1 MWWEPEPDSEGVR
14 PTLAPRSRLSLQD
27 ARPSSGPS
35 GVSVLGLFQA
45 KACVTQGKLTYLVA
59 LSPND
64 FPDLVVEVGDWI
76 RGTG

>member
-14 PTLAPRSRLSLQD
+14 PTLALRSQLSLQD

-45 KACVTQGKLTYLVA
+45 KVCVTQGKLTYLVA
-59 LSPND
+59 LSLTD
-64 FPDLVVEVGDWI
+64 FPDFIVEVGDWL
-76 RGTG
+76 RVA

>member
-14 PTLAPRSRLSLQD
+14 PTLALRSRLSLQD
-27 ARPSSGPS
+27 ARPS

-59 LSPND
+59 LSPTD
-64 FPDLVVEVGDWI
+64 FPDFVVEVGDWLKGA
-76 RGTG
+76 R